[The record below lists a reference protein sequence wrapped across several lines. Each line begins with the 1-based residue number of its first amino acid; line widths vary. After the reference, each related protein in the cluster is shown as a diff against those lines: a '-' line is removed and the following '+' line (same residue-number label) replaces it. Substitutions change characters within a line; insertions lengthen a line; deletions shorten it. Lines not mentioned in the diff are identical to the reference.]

1 MASTVPDELA
11 EELTLL
17 QRRIVNENRQVLV
30 IFEGRSGRVMG
41 RVINEFMNLLEP
53 RGITYTHFEPEAIK
67 SPRDMLRYI
76 AREPAM
82 GKISVYDRSWYSLI
96 VRE

>member
-1 MASTVPDELA
+1 MAATISDDLA
-11 EELTLL
+11 AELTVL
-17 QRRIVNENRQVLV
+17 QRRIVNENQQVLV

-53 RGITYTHFEPEAIK
+53 RGITYTHFVPEEMS

-76 AREPAM
+76 TREPAK
-82 GKISVYDRSWYSLI
+82 GKFSI
-96 VRE
+96 